1 MKRNAVFQVIFSL
14 IAIALFIT
22 GIVLFSF
29 EEGTVYGSTAV
40 SSGFIFLFLGI
51 YFSRKDRKS

>member
-14 IAIALFIT
+14 IATALFIT
-22 GIVLFSF
+22 GIVLFSLD
-29 EEGTVYGSTAV
+29 EGAVYGSTAV